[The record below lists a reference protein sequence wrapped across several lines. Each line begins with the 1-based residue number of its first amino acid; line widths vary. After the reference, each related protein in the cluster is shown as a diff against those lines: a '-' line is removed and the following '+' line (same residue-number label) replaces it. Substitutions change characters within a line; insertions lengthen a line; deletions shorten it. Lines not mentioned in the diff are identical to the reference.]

1 MRAVNFKAKRMDA
14 QLLEAY
20 RSQSGDTIHTLSEHQ
35 PLLLVFLR
43 HFG

>member
-1 MRAVNFKAKRMDA
+1 MFQTKRIDP

-20 RSQSGDTIHTLSEHQ
+20 RSQCGQTIHGLSQ
-35 PLLLVFLR
+35 QRPLLLVFLR

>member
-1 MRAVNFKAKRMDA
+1 MFGSKDIAPE
-14 QLLEAY
+14 LLQS
-20 RSQSGDTIHTLSEHQ
+20 RSQSGETIDSLSTDH